1 MSKFLYWNTVAF
13 LCGFVV
19 AGFCLTGCVS
29 IREHRKVTLEMVDTI
44 TAQQRTIDLLSRR
57 VTDFGR
63 LLSEEIDKLRT
74 RVMVQEKVFSD
85 SIASLDINKAD
96 KTKKK

>member
-29 IREHRKVTLEMVDTI
+29 VKEYRKVTAEIVDTI
-44 TAQQRTIDLLSRR
+44 IEQQKTISKLNSR
-57 VTDFGR
+57 VTDENK
-63 LLSEEIDKLRT
+63 LLANEMDKIMT